1 MKKTRFLLCVAA
13 LCLFGKPSAHAQAVV
28 SAPILEGTNFIQ
40 TGLQATLK
48 ALSTKAN
55 TLVNAG
61 VVEQVLTK
69 GFTEKNM
76 LLAKNWYDGLMQVSN
91 TIKTYRRVRHI
102 FERQTAIIT
111 IYSNYITQFKR
122 DPNLRPEQ
130 IAGMVRGYTVL
141 IQESASYLDDL
152 TAIVSPMKTKMTDAE
167 RMELIDA
174 LDDKVTH
181 QYDLVSYFTRRNM
194 ALSTE
199 QGQAARDMAAL
210 KQLYGLGK

>member
-1 MKKTRFLLCVAA
+1 MKKTQFTLCLAA
-13 LCLFGKPSAHAQAVV
+13 LCLFGAPAARAQAVV

-48 ALSTKAN
+48 ALNTKAN
-55 TLVNAG
+55 ALANDG

-76 LLAKNWYDGLMQVSN
+76 LLAKDWYDGLLAISN
-91 TIKTYRRVRHI
+91 TIKTYRRVQHL

-111 IYSNYITQFKR
+111 IYSNYIGKFKA
-122 DPNLRPEQ
+122 DPNLSPAQ
-130 IAGMVRGYTVL
+130 VNGVVRGYTVL
-141 IQESASYLDDL
+141 IQESAGYLDDL
-152 TAIVSPMKTKMTDAE
+152 SAIVSPAKSKMTDAE
-167 RMELIDA
+167 RMELIDV

-194 ALSTE
+194 AIST
-199 QGQAARDMAAL
+199 QQAQATRDAATL
-210 KQLYGLGK
+210 KQLYGLK